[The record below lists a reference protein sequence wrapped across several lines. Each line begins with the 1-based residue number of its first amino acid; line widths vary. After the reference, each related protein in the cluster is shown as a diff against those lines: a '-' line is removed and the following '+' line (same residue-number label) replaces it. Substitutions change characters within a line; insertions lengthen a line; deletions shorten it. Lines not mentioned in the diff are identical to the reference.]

1 MKAIFHELSEWPGAP
16 PGRSDRRTPK
26 RKRIATV
33 AAVQRERL
41 VAGPEWRFKEATPMP
56 FRCRPIPTK
65 NPGDAA
71 DLSTPQEFFVR
82 FEGPN
87 PYGAF
92 YSILTDTL

>member
-1 MKAIFHELSEWPGAP
+1 MAGSHSRPLRSPHPETQGYRDGGDCSTREISGRPG
-16 PGRSDRRTPK
+16 
-26 RKRIATV
+26 IA
-33 AAVQRERL
+33 L
-41 VAGPEWRFKEATPMP
+41 EATPMP

-65 NPGDAA
+65 NPRDAA

-92 YSILTDTL
+92 YSI